1 MSLRDWSLWISALF
15 HTGPWSPAEPASWC
29 MLRSDPALSTL
40 ATAKCKEKGVE
51 RGGGRWCGWGRGGH
65 TRGWFPCK
73 NTGTQD
79 REIPAACDW
88 IPSLQSQKGES
99 VMLVSRDAWNH
110 YGDIVS
116 PALTIYSFAA
126 TNELKREARWKL
138 TNMYGAKAGRNM
150 FECMLLQGYFCAWE
164 RK

>member
-51 RGGGRWCGWGRGGH
+51 RGGGRWWGWEGGGH

-79 REIPAACDW
+79 RGIPAACDR
-88 IPSLQSQKGES
+88 IPSVAKRRKCDVGVERCMKSLRQHCLSHS
-99 VMLVSRDAWNH
+99 
-110 YGDIVS
+110 Y
-116 PALTIYSFAA
+116 YSFAA
-126 TNELKREARWKL
+126 TNELKREAQWML
-138 TNMYGAKAGRNM
+138 TNTYGAKAGRNM
-150 FECMLLQGYFCAWE
+150 FERMLLQGCFCAWE
-164 RK
+164 WR